1 MGANANERHEPP
13 IEADDEAKTGR
24 LRKDATRTLKG
35 AA

>member
-13 IEADDEAKTGR
+13 IEADEEAKIGR
-24 LRKDATRTLKG
+24 LGEDATRMLKG